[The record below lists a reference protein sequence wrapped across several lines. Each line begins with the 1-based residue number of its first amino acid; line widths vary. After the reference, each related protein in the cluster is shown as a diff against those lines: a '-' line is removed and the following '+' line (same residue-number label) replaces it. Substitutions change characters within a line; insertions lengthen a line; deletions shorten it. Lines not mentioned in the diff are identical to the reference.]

1 MYAKI
6 RYKFFQ
12 KSHGFSMIEL
22 IIGISLLLMIGVII
36 WTFQK
41 DIFSL
46 NSTISDSV
54 VVQDDVRRIFKT
66 ITSEI
71 RSASPS
77 SVGAYLIDSAT
88 PTSFTFYS
96 DINDDGI
103 KERIRYFL
111 DGNTLKKGI
120 VESSGNPIVYNLAN
134 EEISE
139 IVHNISN
146 INNNVAPIFS
156 YYDTNYDG
164 STLPMADP
172 VNILAIRLIKITVII
187 DQDTTKLPNAVT
199 FTTQVSIRNLKDN
212 L

>member
-1 MYAKI
+1 MDTTKI
-6 RYKFFQ
+6 QYK
-12 KSHGFSMIEL
+12 KSIGFSMIEL
-22 IIGISLLLMIGVII
+22 IIGISLLLMIGVAI

-54 VVQDDVRRIFKT
+54 VAQDDVRRIFKT

-71 RSASPS
+71 RSASAS
-77 SVGAYLIDSAT
+77 SIGGYSIDSAT
-88 PTSFTFYS
+88 STSFIFYS
-96 DINDDGI
+96 DINDNGI

-120 VESSGNPIVYNLAN
+120 VEPSGNPIIYNLAN
-134 EEISE
+134 EKISE
-139 IVHNISN
+139 IVHNIRN
-146 INNNVAPIFS
+146 IDNNTAPIFS

-164 STLPMADP
+164 STPPLADP
-172 VNILAIRLIKITVII
+172 VNILAIRLVKITVIV
-187 DQDTTKLPNAVT
+187 DQDTSKLPSAVT